1 MRGQV
6 LLLVVVLALVACA
19 SEEKARKKV
28 AGSYAWTAVRE
39 KFTSTNTL
47 TLREDGTATMVV
59 SAEAG
64 GDPWVRSKHGSFEVG
79 DLTIT
84 THFSGERDLTY
95 TIYGD
100 TLFPQFARR
109 TGKGQSVI
117 HMALDDS
124 TEQPMVK
131 VRRGR

>member
-1 MRGQV
+1 MALTV
-6 LLLVVVLALVACA
+6 LSFTACE
-19 SEEKARKKV
+19 SEAAARRRV

-64 GDPWVRSKHGSFEVG
+64 GAPWVRSVHGTFQVG
-79 DLTIT
+79 ELTVT
-84 THFSGERDLTY
+84 THFLGEPRLTY

-109 TGKGQSVI
+109 KGIAPSTVN
-117 HMALDDS
+117 MAIEDS
-124 TEQPMVK
+124 SEQPMVR
-131 VRRGR
+131 VR